1 MLMLHLIHFP
11 DPFPS
16 QAFISHEENSLS
28 VFNFPT
34 SSSVTLA
41 QSLIEVLTKL
51 TNITSADA
59 LHYEV

>member
-1 MLMLHLIHFP
+1 MLHLIHFP

-16 QAFISHEENSLS
+16 QAFISHQEKSLS
-28 VFNFPT
+28 VFNFPA

-51 TNITSADA
+51 TN
-59 LHYEV
+59 